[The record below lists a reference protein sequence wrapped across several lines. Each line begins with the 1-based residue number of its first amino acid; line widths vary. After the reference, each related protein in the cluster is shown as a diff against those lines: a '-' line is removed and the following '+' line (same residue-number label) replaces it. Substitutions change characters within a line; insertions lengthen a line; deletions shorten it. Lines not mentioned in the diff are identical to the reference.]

1 MQIRQIRLMMKMLI
15 VRARNDDV
23 WYFRHIFFII
33 IRMCAIKKYN

>member
-1 MQIRQIRLMMKMLI
+1 MQIRQIRLMMKI